1 MNLRARAADNQYVTL
16 PISHNH
22 PLRIAWSVLIL
33 VSILA
38 FLFIVSFRLVFQR
51 IHGDLLYYA
60 LNFLLFADIG
70 VNFISKV
77 KLGHMRLESWS
88 DIVRSYL
95 RGWFAVDL
103 IAAFPFEL
111 VLLAILGHAPAGQG
125 SHMTLYLGLQTLTL
139 VKLLKAGHIFNEL
152 EESLGIIPSVRR
164 LILFGYWL
172 SAVIHLM
179 ALGWIL
185 IGASESAR
193 PPLDQY
199 IRAFYWVTT
208 TVATIGYGDYGPNH
222 DSNLQVLYTI
232 FVEIIGVGMFSYI
245 IANVSSLIS
254 NLDIARSS
262 YQRRLDEVN
271 AYLRSQR
278 IPSDLQ
284 ERVRDYYSYLW
295 EKQRGISASSVL
307 NDIPRGLSQE
317 ILMFLNR
324 EVVNRVDLFRGADDL
339 FLRESVQL
347 LRPMVFLPGEYIIR
361 QGEFGDCMYF
371 LTSGEVKVLIG
382 ESEVARLGPGSPF
395 GETALV
401 ENLHR
406 NASIIS
412 VSYSTGYRLGKDDFD
427 SLRRKYPKFDKQVRA
442 VVEQRRNED
451 EKK

>member
-1 MNLRARAADNQYVTL
+1 MTY
-16 PISHNH
+16 PIPHNH
-22 PLRIAWSVLIL
+22 PLRIAWNVLIL
-33 VSILA
+33 VSILL
-38 FLFIVSFRLVFQR
+38 FLFIITYRIVFQNL
-51 IHGDLLYYA
+51 HGDGLYYA
-60 LNFLLFADIG
+60 LNVLLFADIG

-77 KLGHMRLESWS
+77 KLGHMRLECW
-88 DIVRSYL
+88 DEIVSSYL

-111 VLLAILGHAPAGQG
+111 VLLAVAGHAPVGRG
-125 SHMTLYLGLQTLTL
+125 SHMSWYLILQALTM
-139 VKLLKAGHIFNEL
+139 VKLLKAGRIFNEL

-179 ALGWIL
+179 AIGWIL
-185 IGASESAR
+185 IGASEQQR

-199 IRAFYWVTT
+199 IRAIYWVTT

-222 DSNLQVLYTI
+222 DSNIQVLYTI

-254 NLDIARSS
+254 NLDIARSA

-278 IPSDLQ
+278 IPTDLQ

-295 EKQRGISASSVL
+295 EKQRGISASTVL
-307 NDIPRGLSQE
+307 EDIPRGLSQE

-324 EVVNRVDLFRGADDL
+324 EVVNRVDLFRGAEDL

-347 LRPMVFLPGEYIIR
+347 LKPMVFLPGEFIIR

-371 LTSGEVKVLIG
+371 LTSGEVKILIG
-382 ESEVARLGPGSPF
+382 EGEVARLGPGSPF

-406 NASIIS
+406 NASVVS
-412 VSYSTGYRLGKDDFD
+412 VSYSTGYRLAKDDFD
-427 SLRRKYPKFDKQVRA
+427 SLRRKYPKFDEQVRA
-442 VVEQRRNED
+442 VVAQRKAED
-451 EKK
+451 EKKRQG

>member
-1 MNLRARAADNQYVTL
+1 
-16 PISHNH
+16 
-22 PLRIAWSVLIL
+22 VLIL

-38 FLFIVSFRLVFQR
+38 FLFIISFRIVFQR
-51 IHGDLLYYA
+51 MHGDSLYYA
-60 LNFLLFADIG
+60 LNLLLFADIG
-70 VNFISKV
+70 ANFISKV
-77 KLGHMRLESWS
+77 KIGHMRLECWPE
-88 DIVRSYL
+88 IVRNYL
-95 RGWFAVDL
+95 RTWFTVDI

-111 VLLAILGHAPAGQG
+111 ILLAFLGRVPTSGP
-125 SHMTLYLGLQTLTL
+125 SMTLYLAMQALTL
-139 VKLLKAGHIFNEL
+139 VKLLKAGRIFNEL

-185 IGASESAR
+185 IGASEQYRS
-193 PPLDQY
+193 PIDQY
-199 IRAFYWVTT
+199 IRSFYWVTT

-222 DSNLQVLYTI
+222 DSNVQVLYTI

-271 AYLRSQR
+271 AFLRSQR
-278 IPSDLQ
+278 IPTDLQ

-295 EKQRGISASSVL
+295 EKQRGISASTVL
-307 NDIPRGLSQE
+307 DDIPRGLSQE

-324 EVVNRVDLFRGADDL
+324 EVVNRVDLFRGANDL

-347 LRPMVFLPGEYIIR
+347 LRPMVFLPGEFIIR

-371 LTSGEVKVLIG
+371 LTSGEVRILIG
-382 ESEVARLGPGSPF
+382 ENEVARLGPGSPF

-406 NASIIS
+406 NASVVS
-412 VSYSTGYRLGKDDFD
+412 VSYSTGYRLAKDDFD
-427 SLRRKYPKFDKQVRA
+427 SLRRKYPKFDEQVRA
-442 VVEQRRNED
+442 VVEQRKSED
-451 EKK
+451 EKKK